1 MALQKFTRNNDAVSI
16 ARPRFGY
23 LACMLFFGLTI
34 INDVAAFSCHRSS
47 PGGSLTSLSTMEQF
61 TRSDTILFGSRDNDD
76 NEDEKDE
83 KQQWQPTN
91 DLDIFG
97 QPKDGSKNRGYED
110 EGEIRGPDR
119 IKSCI
124 PYILPLIDGDPFG
137 NYVYERIPAL
147 GDIHYVLL
155 RPIVE
160 GFQSAPFLTIL
171 LFMVFALGPQFASLS
186 REVRFNAQQAVL
198 VDVAL
203 ILPELISD
211 AVTDADAKIPRTLV
225 EPCSNFVWIALFSVV
240 IYSVASNLRG
250 KKPDQIPW
258 ISGTAEYVIGPF

>member
-1 MALQKFTRNNDAVSI
+1 MALQQFTRNNDAVSI

-34 INDVAAFSCHRSS
+34 VNDVAAFSCHRSS
-47 PGGSLTSLSTMEQF
+47 PGRTLTSLSTMEQF

-137 NYVYERIPAL
+137 NYIYERIPVL

-160 GFQSAPFLTIL
+160 GVSFDLFLFTNLLCAQLCSSSTPQKNLSSSRFPIGTVPHHTAFHGLRPRPSIRLPIQGGTIQRP
-171 LFMVFALGPQFASLS
+171 AG
-186 REVRFNAQQAVL
+186 R
-198 VDVAL
+198 
-203 ILPELISD
+203 
-211 AVTDADAKIPRTLV
+211 PR
-225 EPCSNFVWIALFSVV
+225 
-240 IYSVASNLRG
+240 
-250 KKPDQIPW
+250 
-258 ISGTAEYVIGPF
+258 